1 MRSRNRAK
9 EKQPELRIFAP
20 LSVAGGGGG
29 GSDRWFNG
37 VAVYYRRLIRRDFE
51 AQGDFSDLHI
61 LILLWHTW
69 LAAVAGLLLGSLVLA
84 SGYGGLPAS
93 TYIHKNTCTCK
104 HTGLGGMYK
113 FRLQDPVSLRD
124 TANLTF
130 TGPGLQP
137 GHKGNITGYT
147 KGMYHATDEMYD
159 VLFVGESSV
168 RYICFSDLKR
178 Q

>member
-1 MRSRNRAK
+1 MHTT
-9 EKQPELRIFAP
+9 
-20 LSVAGGGGG
+20 
-29 GSDRWFNG
+29 
-37 VAVYYRRLIRRDFE
+37 
-51 AQGDFSDLHI
+51 LHE
-61 LILLWHTW
+61 
-69 LAAVAGLLLGSLVLA
+69 
-84 SGYGGLPAS
+84 
-93 TYIHKNTCTCK
+93 
-104 HTGLGGMYK
+104 MYK

-124 TANLTF
+124 SANLTF

-168 RYICFSDLKR
+168 RYICFSDLRR

>member
-20 LSVAGGGGG
+20 LSVAGGVGG

-51 AQGDFSDLHI
+51 AQGDFSDLRI

-93 TYIHKNTCTCK
+93 TYIHKNTCSCK
-104 HTGLGGMYK
+104 HTGLDGMYK